1 MRGRRGG
8 RRRLRTGTCSC
19 QPPRSLSFSAAAFRG
34 NLRPAE
40 IPAPP
45 LISPKR
51 RQARDSGE
59 KVAGARGFTRI
70 LPWCRRER
78 SEPGS
83 GGGGGGARGRRRRR
97 TKAGLVPPTGASRA
111 RVPPLRPGT
120 RWRGRRRIPKRG
132 RAEARGSHAAA
143 SGATPAETQG
153 KHPGP
158 RQGLAVPPRSSPALL
173 VRTPRSLSLQGYLSL
188 RPRTLLP

>member
-111 RVPPLRPGT
+111 RVPPLRP
-120 RWRGRRRIPKRG
+120 
-132 RAEARGSHAAA
+132 A